1 MPLNGAPR
9 RDAHGVTLRCAAV
22 AQVSDIDVRCY
33 GQLGKICSHEFFAF
47 CPNWCR
53 AEFWRSSMTALFS
66 RVLEAPFPST
76 RMVFPFRA
84 PAYWRHYER
93 MFNCPI
99 EFGADSME
107 WHFAASV
114 LDHPCPNA
122 DPITAQVCQRF
133 CELVMAEQPGEAD
146 LVRQIRA
153 ACLNSSTRFPSAKE
167 IAAQL
172 GLSLRTLHRRLA
184 QDGLSYQSLLDDM
197 RRTVAIEFLQN
208 THLLIDQVAE
218 RVGFADATS
227 FRKAFR
233 KWTGH
238 SPTHYRRPG
247 SDTIGVINRSAR

>member
-1 MPLNGAPR
+1 LALIPWSGISLQ
-9 RDAHGVTLRCAAV
+9 VCWITLV
-22 AQVSDIDVRCY
+22 Q
-33 GQLGKICSHEFFAF
+33 
-47 CPNWCR
+47 
-53 AEFWRSSMTALFS
+53 
-66 RVLEAPFPST
+66 
-76 RMVFPFRA
+76 
-84 PAYWRHYER
+84 
-93 MFNCPI
+93 
-99 EFGADSME
+99 
-107 WHFAASV
+107 
-114 LDHPCPNA
+114 NA
-122 DPITAQVCQRF
+122 NPITAQVCQRF

-146 LVRQIRA
+146 LVRQFRA

-197 RRTVAIEFLQN
+197 RRTVATEFLQN